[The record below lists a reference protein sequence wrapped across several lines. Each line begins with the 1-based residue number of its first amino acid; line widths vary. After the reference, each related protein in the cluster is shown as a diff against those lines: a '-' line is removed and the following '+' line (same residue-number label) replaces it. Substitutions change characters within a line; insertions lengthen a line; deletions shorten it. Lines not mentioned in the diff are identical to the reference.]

1 MTFDR
6 LSKRLSSESSRRRV
20 LGGLLGGTA
29 AVLAGTATLEAKRK
43 SNARANGNGNG
54 KGNGNNKGQ
63 GAGTEKVQICH
74 RTNGHRGYTLIT
86 VGAPASNAH
95 TRHGDTV
102 CDLVACQTVS
112 GCDDDGACTYEAV
125 AEGTECVTEDN
136 VAGTCDST
144 GACVATD
151 TGGGTTG

>member
-1 MTFDR
+1 MDGMTFDR

-20 LGGLLGGTA
+20 LGGLIGGAA
-29 AVLAGTATLEAKRK
+29 AVLAGATTLEAKRK

-54 KGNGNNKGQ
+54 NNQGQ

-74 RTNGHRGYTLIT
+74 RTNGRRGFTLIT

-102 CDLVACQTVS
+102 CDLVTCQTVS
-112 GCDDDGACTYEAV
+112 GCDDDGACTYEPV
-125 AEGTECVTEDN
+125 AEGTECVTEDD
-136 VAGTCDST
+136 VAGTCDGA
-144 GACVATD
+144 GACVADD